1 MRVATLVKKLNE
13 ESEFDQWILVLP
25 PWGPLY
31 HWKTKMLGFQAQ
43 IPWSKFFDVPSLAEY
58 VPVMEFEEYLSGN
71 TLLIFHLLCT
81 IF

>member
-13 ESEFDQWILVLP
+13 NSEFYQWILVLP

-31 HWKTKMLGFQAQ
+31 HWKSRTLGFQAQ
-43 IPWSKFFDVPSLAEY
+43 IKWSRFFDVSSLAEY

-71 TLLIFHLLCT
+71 IL
-81 IF
+81 